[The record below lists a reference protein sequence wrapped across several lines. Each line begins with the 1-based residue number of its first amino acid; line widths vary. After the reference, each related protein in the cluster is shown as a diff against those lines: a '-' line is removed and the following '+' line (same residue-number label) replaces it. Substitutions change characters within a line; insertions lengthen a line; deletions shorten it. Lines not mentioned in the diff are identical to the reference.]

1 MKLSYRYIHTDCVK
15 DQNKKQHQ
23 EIILKLQ
30 QIVENLL
37 RVKDLSEI
45 LKILIF
51 LLKKFLPADF
61 SFRLDKGMF

>member
-1 MKLSYRYIHTDCVK
+1 MKLSYRYIHADSVK
-15 DQNKKQHQ
+15 DQNKQQHQ

-61 SFRLDKGMF
+61 SSRLDKGI